1 MCKTGDIAW
10 YCDDAIER
18 RFIVIVPSSSYY
30 CITAASHYRY
40 RTIAASPPSLHP
52 PRSRICDRE
61 QPGPYPILHFSLE
74 SGCPY
79 SSLSHLDVL
88 VDGAIMAMVIRW
100 GDDDAMVIVQ
110 WGNGDDAIT
119 TTKRCSIAP
128 SLSHHHAIDF
138 FAHALFEE
146 NGARITL

>member
-30 CITAASHYRY
+30 CIITIVLPRH
-40 RTIAASPPSLHP
+40 RTIVIEPSRHRRH
-52 PRSRICDRE
+52 RSIDTDLE
-61 QPGPYPILHFSLE
+61 YAIGNNLVLFSLE